1 MAAHIHEAPAGQAGP
16 VVVGLMPPTNGAA
29 SGCVSVARELA
40 RDILMNPANY
50 YVNVHNA
57 EFPAGALRG
66 QLSK

>member
-1 MAAHIHEAPAGQAGP
+1 
-16 VVVGLMPPTNGAA
+16 
-29 SGCVSVARELA
+29 VSVGRELA
-40 RDILMNPANY
+40 RDILMNPADY